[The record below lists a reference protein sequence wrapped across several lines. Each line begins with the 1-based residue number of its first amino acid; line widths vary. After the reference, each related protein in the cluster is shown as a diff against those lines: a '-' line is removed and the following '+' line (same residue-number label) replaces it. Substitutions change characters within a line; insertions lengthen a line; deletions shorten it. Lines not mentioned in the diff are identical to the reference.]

1 VPTTSNKLY
10 SVQVAGTNAGT
21 WGAGGAGYDLNT
33 GVINII
39 DSNMA
44 GVYSASL
51 SSSNVTLSQADLQNC
66 LYRFT
71 GVLLASVVVSPA
83 GGAVMAGFFY
93 FENYTTGSFT
103 VTLTTGA
110 GSVVL
115 PQSRAGVVF
124 VDGTNGPRI
133 LGIVGKTNADPIPVG
148 TVMPF
153 YQASVPTGWTAV
165 ALDDYAFKIVSNG
178 NGGVTSGSV
187 NYSTLFATTTTGSHT
202 LTTNEI
208 PSHQHVLPINGYAT
222 GSAGVTGRTGVWSSA
237 GDVTYQP
244 STTTNTNAAGGG
256 AGHTHDL
263 DMRVKTAA
271 FVLGTKN

>member
-1 VPTTSNKLY
+1 MAFTALKGL
-10 SVQVAGTNAGT
+10 SVQSAGANSGT

-33 GVINII
+33 GVIGIL
-39 DSNMA
+39 DSNLA

-51 SSSNVTLSQADLQNC
+51 SSSNVSLSATDVQNC
-66 LYRFT
+66 LLRFT
-71 GVLLASVVVSPA
+71 GALLASVVISPA
-83 GGAVMAGFFY
+83 GGVTTFNGFY
-93 FENYTTGSFT
+93 YWENYTSGNFT

-133 LGIVGKTNADPIPVG
+133 LAIVGKTNADPIPVG

-153 YQASVPTGWTAV
+153 YQASVPTGWSAV

-187 NYSTLFATTTTGSHT
+187 NYSTLFARTATDSHT

-208 PSHQHVLPINGYAT
+208 PSHTHTTPLTI
-222 GSAGVTGRTGVWSSA
+222 
-237 GDVTYQP
+237 
-244 STTTNTNAAGGG
+244 TTNFGGIQSGLGGASVIGTLTLTSAATGGG

-271 FVLGTKN
+271 FVLGSKN